1 MSIRDEIR
9 QLCAAH
15 DRFMA
20 EQASEAIRRPPVSES
35 ATDAGLVFKTV
46 DDALVPAAESAAEP
60 SDETLGL
67 FGDQRD
73 QMLAQSLGIII
84 AELRR
89 EWRQEIKRLERKNVE
104 LRARVD
110 TLTAIV
116 AGGKIK
122 TADVHELPK
131 GFLRRVQNND
141 AA

>member
-1 MSIRDEIR
+1 
-9 QLCAAH
+9 
-15 DRFMA
+15 
-20 EQASEAIRRPPVSES
+20 
-35 ATDAGLVFKTV
+35 
-46 DDALVPAAESAAEP
+46 
-60 SDETLGL
+60 
-67 FGDQRD
+67 
-73 QMLAQSLGIII
+73 LGIII

-104 LRARVD
+104 LRARVN
-110 TLTAIV
+110 TLIAIV